1 MTDLPRGLGA
11 PAERAFAQAGYTRL
25 EQFADVTEKDL
36 LRLHGVGPKAIR
48 TLRKRPGS
56 PPPDLPRS
64 LSGSLARELLGRR

>member
-1 MTDLPRGLGA
+1 MTDLPGGLGA

-48 TLRKRPGS
+48 TLRSALEAHHLTFRGP
-56 PPPDLPRS
+56 
-64 LSGSLARELLGRR
+64 

>member
-1 MTDLPRGLGA
+1 MTDLPDGLSA

-48 TLRKRPGS
+48 
-56 PPPDLPRS
+56 
-64 LSGSLARELLGRR
+64 LLGAALEAHHLTFRTP